1 MTLGPL
7 TSPRVAA
14 LRSTVVD
21 PLRSARACTLRG
33 ASVEPLA
40 LDDDPD
46 ATPIRPIRSLS
57 VRPLEP
63 ATDAEEFTP

>member
-1 MTLGPL
+1 
-7 TSPRVAA
+7 
-14 LRSTVVD
+14 
-21 PLRSARACTLRG
+21 
-33 ASVEPLA
+33 VEPLA